1 MLTMGRRAHT
11 QVYGRDRA
19 AAVRIAVGR
28 RGPGYRCHVAT
39 REDAVAVPARER
51 ASSVVPLVALFVA
64 ALALRPQLLAIGPL
78 LPTIRADLG
87 IAHAAAGLLGGIPVL
102 CMGLLAPAGPRL
114 VARLGTRSALA
125 LSLTGIALF
134 GLLRSAA
141 PDATTILLATTA
153 IGISVGSAGAIPAI
167 FVKLRSAASP
177 VLGTGAY
184 AGGIVAGST
193 LAAALAVPLAG
204 PDGDWRFALAA
215 ISVASLVPIVVW
227 LALVR
232 PDRPDERAGSTAPRL
247 PWRSST
253 AWLLVLLFALQSM
266 LYYGL
271 VAWLPNTYV
280 ERGWD
285 EASAGGLLALMNG
298 VGLIT
303 TLSVPLVADRFGT
316 RRSQLLVS
324 ALAAVVGLLGV
335 LLAPEA
341 GVLWSVVLGLSL
353 GAVFPLVLTL
363 PIDVADRPADVGAVA
378 ALMLLGGYVLAS
390 TAPVVLG
397 AIRDVSG
404 SFVASFWG
412 MVVIAVGLA
421 ATTLLLTPKRVRR
434 GIRRG
439 DVPAPIA

>member
-1 MLTMGRRAHT
+1 
-11 QVYGRDRA
+11 
-19 AAVRIAVGR
+19 
-28 RGPGYRCHVAT
+28 VAT

-51 ASSVVPLVALFVA
+51 ASTVVPLVALFVA

-78 LPTIRADLG
+78 LPAIRADLG
-87 IAHAAAGLLGGIPVL
+87 VAHAAAGLLGAIPVL

-114 VARLGTRSALA
+114 VARLGTRAALA
-125 LSLTGIALF
+125 LSLTGICVF
-134 GLLRSAA
+134 GLLRSVA
-141 PDATTILLATTA
+141 PDAATIVLATTA
-153 IGISVGSAGAIPAI
+153 IGVSVGCAGAIPAI
-167 FVKLRSAASP
+167 VVKLRAPGRP
-177 VLGTGAY
+177 VLGTGSY

-215 ISVASLVPIVVW
+215 ISLASIVPIVVW
-227 LALVR
+227 LALAR

-247 PWRSST
+247 PWRSPT
-253 AWLLVLLFALQSM
+253 AWLIVLLFALQSM

-271 VAWLPNTYV
+271 VSWLPNTYV

-303 TLSVPLVADRFGT
+303 TLSVPLVADRVGT

-335 LLAPEA
+335 LLAPDA
-341 GVLWSVVLGLSL
+341 AVLWSVVLGLSL

-378 ALMLLGGYVLAS
+378 ALMLLGGYVLSS

-404 SFVASFWG
+404 SFVATFWA
-412 MVVIAVGLA
+412 MTVLAIGLA
-421 ATTLLLTPKRVRR
+421 AATLLLTPKRVRR
-434 GIRRG
+434 GVRREVV
-439 DVPAPIA
+439 VPPIA

>member
-1 MLTMGRRAHT
+1 
-11 QVYGRDRA
+11 VA
-19 AAVRIAVGR
+19 A
-28 RGPGYRCHVAT
+28 

-51 ASSVVPLVALFVA
+51 ASTVVPLVALFVA

-125 LSLTGIALF
+125 LSLAGIALF

-167 FVKLRSAASP
+167 FVKLRSPASP
-177 VLGTGAY
+177 VFGTGSY

-204 PDGDWRFALAA
+204 PEATGGSRWPSSR
-215 ISVASLVPIVVW
+215 SPASCRSSW

-232 PDRPDERAGSTAPRL
+232 PDRPDERAGSTGPRRL

-253 AWLLVLLFALQSM
+253 AWLLVLLFASSRCCTT
-266 LYYGL
+266 GSSPGSPTRTSS
-271 VAWLPNTYV
+271 AAGTK
-280 ERGWD
+280 
-285 EASAGGLLALMNG
+285 ASAGGLLALMNG

-303 TLSVPLVADRFGT
+303 TLTVPLVADRVGT
-316 RRSQLLVS
+316 RRSGCSSRRSRRSSGCS
-324 ALAAVVGLLGV
+324 ACCSHRRRVCC
-335 LLAPEA
+335 
-341 GVLWSVVLGLSL
+341 
-353 GAVFPLVLTL
+353 GA
-363 PIDVADRPADVGAVA
+363 
-378 ALMLLGGYVLAS
+378 S
-390 TAPVVLG
+390 
-397 AIRDVSG
+397 S
-404 SFVASFWG
+404 WG
-412 MVVIAVGLA
+412 CRWE
-421 ATTLLLTPKRVRR
+421 PSSRSC
-434 GIRRG
+434 
-439 DVPAPIA
+439 

>member
-1 MLTMGRRAHT
+1 
-11 QVYGRDRA
+11 
-19 AAVRIAVGR
+19 
-28 RGPGYRCHVAT
+28 VAT
-39 REDAVAVPARER
+39 TDETLDALAPARGR
-51 ASSVVPLVALFVA
+51 SGIVVPLVALFVG

-78 LPTIRADLG
+78 LPAIQDDLG
-87 IAHAAAGLLGGIPVL
+87 LAHAVAGLLGTIPVL

-125 LSLTGIALF
+125 LSLAGIALF

-303 TLSVPLVADRFGT
+303 TLTVPLVAERVGT
-316 RRSQLLVS
+316 RRSQLVVS

-341 GVLWSVVLGLSL
+341 AVLWAVILGLSL

-363 PIDVADRPADVGAVA
+363 PVDVADRPADVGAVA
-378 ALMLLGGYVLAS
+378 ALMLLGGYILSS
-390 TAPVVLG
+390 TAPVTLG
-397 AIRDVSG
+397 AIRDLTG
-404 SFVASFWG
+404 TFVASFWA
-412 MVVIAVGLA
+412 MALLAVALTA
-421 ATTLLLTPKRVRR
+421 AAAVLTPARIRR
-434 GIRRG
+434 GIRRT
-439 DVPAPIA
+439 AP

>member
-1 MLTMGRRAHT
+1 M
-11 QVYGRDRA
+11 
-19 AAVRIAVGR
+19 
-28 RGPGYRCHVAT
+28 
-39 REDAVAVPARER
+39 
-51 ASSVVPLVALFVA
+51 
-64 ALALRPQLLAIGPL
+64 
-78 LPTIRADLG
+78 
-87 IAHAAAGLLGGIPVL
+87 
-102 CMGLLAPAGPRL
+102 
-114 VARLGTRSALA
+114 
-125 LSLTGIALF
+125 
-134 GLLRSAA
+134 
-141 PDATTILLATTA
+141 
-153 IGISVGSAGAIPAI
+153 
-167 FVKLRSAASP
+167 
-177 VLGTGAY
+177 
-184 AGGIVAGST
+184 
-193 LAAALAVPLAG
+193 
-204 PDGDWRFALAA
+204 
-215 ISVASLVPIVVW
+215 ISVASVVPIVVW

-303 TLSVPLVADRFGT
+303 TMSRPA
-316 RRSQLLVS
+316 RRGPGRHAPVTAARLG
-324 ALAAVVGLLGV
+324 AGAAVVGLLGV

-434 GIRRG
+434 GIRR
-439 DVPAPIA
+439 DVPLPIA

>member
-1 MLTMGRRAHT
+1 MPGRA
-11 QVYGRDRA
+11 
-19 AAVRIAVGR
+19 
-28 RGPGYRCHVAT
+28 GYRSLVAT
-39 REDAVAVPARER
+39 REDVVVVPARER
-51 ASSVVPLVALFVA
+51 ASTVVPLVALFVA

-125 LSLTGIALF
+125 LSLAGIALF

-167 FVKLRSAASP
+167 FVKLRSPARPA
-177 VLGTGAY
+177 LGTGAY

-204 PDGDWRFALAA
+204 PDGDWRFALAV
-215 ISVASLVPIVVW
+215 ISVASVVPIVVW

-232 PDRPDERAGSTAPRL
+232 PDRPEERAGSTAPRL

-303 TLSVPLVADRFGT
+303 TLSVPLVADRVGT

-434 GIRRG
+434 GIRR
-439 DVPAPIA
+439 DVPLPIA